1 MAPGSRS
8 CPAGRCGRTSPGGNR
23 RKRTR
28 QSIAAPRLLAP
39 FPTRPRPTRAGARP
53 GSGPR
58 PARDEASTPVSRP
71 SMDFVL
77 TLHSHLPYV
86 LHHGRWPHGS
96 VWLCEAAFDSYL
108 PLIEALQALETERI
122 PSPVT
127 LGITPVLANQL
138 AHPSFVSEF
147 EAYME
152 RRLEGA
158 AGAPAH
164 LAASGDA
171 ALVPIAKFWHER
183 LTRLLGLFRSL
194 DGDLIGALRGF
205 EDRGRIELISSAAT
219 HGFLPLLARDES
231 IRLQLAVGVA
241 EHKRLFGRAPTGCW
255 LPECASRPGGP
266 WGPAG
271 ARPQSY
277 RAGTDEHLAAAGY
290 RYFFVDTHLVRAG
303 EALGYPDNDAIP
315 VTGERTPYVAYRVA
329 SAKRRAHD
337 LFALVRV
344 PKASSQ
350 VWSRAQGYP
359 GDEWYLEFH
368 KIRWPDGLRLW
379 RVTGP
384 QVDLGAK
391 RQYDPQAAQTSARTH
406 ADHFASVLRET
417 ATMRARGKTRDGVV
431 TAPFDAELFGH
442 WWFEGVDFLANVYRR
457 LATNG
462 VRPVTAR
469 EHIASHGRRAPAIQ
483 LTAGSWG
490 KDGDFSYWLNDQTS
504 WTWKRLCALEDAYW
518 TVAAKALG
526 GGPKARAVLAQ
537 ATRSMLLAQGS
548 DWQFIISTGEAADY
562 ANQRLDEHCG
572 QAEDLVRALANGKI
586 DDATL
591 SRVEALGAQDSI
603 FPDVLRSIAAVVS

>member
-1 MAPGSRS
+1 
-8 CPAGRCGRTSPGGNR
+8 
-23 RKRTR
+23 
-28 QSIAAPRLLAP
+28 
-39 FPTRPRPTRAGARP
+39 
-53 GSGPR
+53 
-58 PARDEASTPVSRP
+58 
-71 SMDFVL
+71 MDFVL
-77 TLHSHLPYV
+77 TLHGHLPYV
-86 LHHGRWPHGS
+86 LQHGRWPHGS

-108 PLIEALQALETERI
+108 PLIDALQALEREKI
-122 PSPVT
+122 AAPIT

-138 AHPSFVSEF
+138 AHPAFVSEF
-147 EAYME
+147 EAYMA
-152 RRLEGA
+152 RRIEGA

-164 LAASGDA
+164 LSASGDA
-171 ALVPIAKFWHER
+171 QLVPIAKFWHDR
-183 LTRLLGLFRSL
+183 LTRLLALFRSL
-194 DGDLIGALRGF
+194 DGDLVAAFRGF

-255 LPECASRPGGP
+255 LPECAYRPGGP

-303 EALGYPDNDAIP
+303 AALGYPDVDDVPAA
-315 VTGERTPYVAYRVA
+315 GERTPYVAYRVA
-329 SAKRRAHD
+329 SSKRRAPPQD
-337 LFALVRV
+337 LYAFVRD
-344 PKASSQ
+344 PRASSQ

-359 GDEWYLEFH
+359 GDESYLEFH

-391 RQYDPQAAQTSARTH
+391 RQYDPQAAQVSARSH

-417 ATMRARGKTRDGVV
+417 AATRARGKAREGVV
-431 TAPFDAELFGH
+431 TAPFDAELFRH

-457 LATNG
+457 LASDG

-469 EHIASHGRRAPAIQ
+469 EHIANHGRLAPAIQ

-490 KDGDFSYWLNDQTS
+490 KNGDFSYWLNDQTA
-504 WTWKRLCALEDAYW
+504 WTWKRLWALEDAYW

-562 ANQRLDEHCG
+562 ANQRFDEHCG